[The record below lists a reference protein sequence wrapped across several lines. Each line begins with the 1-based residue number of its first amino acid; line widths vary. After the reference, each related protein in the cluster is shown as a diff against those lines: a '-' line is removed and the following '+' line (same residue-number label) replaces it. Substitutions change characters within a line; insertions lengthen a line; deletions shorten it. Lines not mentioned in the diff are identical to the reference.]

1 MFQKNRR
8 WECLEVT
15 YRVLQ
20 PQSVFLCVNWGKSSA
35 QPPITDEALESSGKH
50 FFKLLVHWF
59 SFLPQILWQF
69 LRSPSPPPFVMH
81 VLSNATKIH
90 KSLFS
95 LYAAIRFFRHHG
107 LPRVRMHKFIVNYH
121 LFSCERFFLCRT
133 APRAFRFAV
142 KIYHAFSS
150 FETRRRLWRL
160 ESVRSFP
167 LNCRVAFR
175 HSVLNFHVRALASV
189 AIVRWSAP

>member
-1 MFQKNRR
+1 MCAKHTECLSLNFYVSKNRR

-20 PQSVFLCVNWGKSSA
+20 PQSVFLCVNWGKSLA
-35 QPPITDEALESSGKH
+35 QPPITDEALESLKSSGKH

-59 SFLPQILWQF
+59 SFLLQILWQF

-121 LFSCERFFLCRT
+121 LFSCERFFCVSHCTPRVPLCSKNLSCIQFVWNTTSLMT
-133 APRAFRFAV
+133 AWICS
-142 KIYHAFSS
+142 KFS
-150 FETRRRLWRL
+150 
-160 ESVRSFP
+160 
-167 LNCRVAFR
+167 A
-175 HSVLNFHVRALASV
+175 
-189 AIVRWSAP
+189 